1 MKRHW
6 RCHSKSRIKSKRQT
20 KKSITFKFNP
30 YSESQNACN
39 DENTETSDSFNKP
52 LEKKEEEEVQEKSPE
67 KPKELTKHE
76 ETQEDSQ
83 TEFEIQK
90 EASPVKEITS
100 K

>member
-52 LEKKEEEEVQEKSPE
+52 LEKKEEEEVQEEDTDTNEEEVTEEDTTDQTQTEEDTP
-67 KPKELTKHE
+67 E
-76 ETQEDSQ
+76 ETQEENQS
-83 TEFEIQK
+83 
-90 EASPVKEITS
+90 
-100 K
+100 